1 MKAYLFP
8 EYDTPVVRGEHV
20 CVIGGGNVAM
30 DSARMALRLGA
41 KTVQIV
47 YRRSRN
53 ELPARAEEIHHAEE
67 EGIVFRLLTNP
78 IAFEGDDRGM
88 VRRMKC
94 LRMEL
99 GEPDDS
105 GRRRPVPV
113 EGSEFYIDT
122 DLVIVAIGAGAN
134 PLLTKSTPGLSLN
147 RRGYV
152 EADQRG
158 RTSRERVWSGGD
170 IVTGSATVIEAMGAG
185 RIAARDIHQYLSG
198 DGEARGWR
206 TG

>member
-1 MKAYLFP
+1 
-8 EYDTPVVRGEHV
+8 
-20 CVIGGGNVAM
+20 M
-30 DSARMALRLGA
+30 DSARTALRLGA
-41 KTVQIV
+41 ETVQIV

-67 EGIVFRLLTNP
+67 EGIIFQLLTNP
-78 IAFEGDDRGM
+78 VAFEGDRRGM
-88 VRRMKC
+88 VRQMKC

-105 GRRRPVPV
+105 GRRRPVPIA
-113 EGSEFYIDT
+113 GSELTIDT

-134 PLLTKSTPGLSLN
+134 PLLTKTTPGLALN
-147 RRGYV
+147 RRGYIQ
-152 EADQRG
+152 ADQHG
-158 RTSRERVWSGGD
+158 RTSKERVWSGGD

-198 DGEARGWR
+198 DGRAGPWTTAVAGTE
-206 TG
+206 